1 SGFALFGLFQ
11 LREFLEIRMYY
22 LEANDFDLPN
32 SFGTSLFALKISLDI
47 FIFYLL
53 ALVFTRGLWI
63 GAIGLRYVSGEI
75 DFEHFKYSHKVKQ
88 YLLRR
93 VGSFDDYIQK
103 LEHISSSIFAFT
115 YLLFFIF
122 FSILIYEIEA
132 NILYNLLSK
141 IGDGLIAEIF
151 NTVFL
156 ISGII
161 VAFDFLTLGLLKR
174 IKSPIFASIYL
185 VLYTFVGIM
194 TLSFLWRPIW
204 YNFIDQRSTKWIAAF
219 AVPFLILFMVFDFT
233 PFYTVGYKFFP
244 QLEYKKESGRFSSIY
259 YKENARTSL
268 QSEFYDDLRRLEQ
281 ERGNYEAIEVMSLPS
296 YRIEV
301 PMLEVFVKYTQFI
314 EDFISRQDS
323 TIVLLNK
330 VGLNSPQTF
339 RIANLPL
346 VKQTKSEY
354 DLQYEKR
361 QEVHQQAYDSLLQI
375 DAAQAASL
383 QRTFTANEQLAY
395 RNYLAHLKTIIKQSF
410 SLEVN
415 EQVIPDSSIFLN
427 FHTHPNLGEQ
437 GFICTFPLDTTV
449 QLGTNYLT
457 LKRKFY
463 DGSAEAF
470 YERDFSVPFVYV
482 GR

>member
-1 SGFALFGLFQ
+1 
-11 LREFLEIRMYY
+11 
-22 LEANDFDLPN
+22 
-32 SFGTSLFALKISLDI
+32 
-47 FIFYLL
+47 
-53 ALVFTRGLWI
+53 
-63 GAIGLRYVSGEI
+63 
-75 DFEHFKYSHKVKQ
+75 
-88 YLLRR
+88 
-93 VGSFDDYIQK
+93 
-103 LEHISSSIFAFT
+103 
-115 YLLFFIF
+115 
-122 FSILIYEIEA
+122 
-132 NILYNLLSK
+132 
-141 IGDGLIAEIF
+141 
-151 NTVFL
+151 
-156 ISGII
+156 
-161 VAFDFLTLGLLKR
+161 
-174 IKSPIFASIYL
+174 
-185 VLYTFVGIM
+185 
-194 TLSFLWRPIW
+194 
-204 YNFIDQRSTKWIAAF
+204 
-219 AVPFLILFMVFDFT
+219 
-233 PFYTVGYKFFP
+233 
-244 QLEYKKESGRFSSIY
+244 
-259 YKENARTSL
+259 
-268 QSEFYDDLRRLEQ
+268 
-281 ERGNYEAIEVMSLPS
+281 
-296 YRIEV
+296 
-301 PMLEVFVKYTQFI
+301 MLEVFLKYTQFI